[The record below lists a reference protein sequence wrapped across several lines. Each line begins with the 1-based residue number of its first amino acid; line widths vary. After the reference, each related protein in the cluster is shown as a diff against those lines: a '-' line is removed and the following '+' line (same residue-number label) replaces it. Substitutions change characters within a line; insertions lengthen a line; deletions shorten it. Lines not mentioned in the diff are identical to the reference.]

1 MTSRRDGLLLS
12 GAFVTFAISAA
23 LMHSYSVFLVAFLE
37 EFRWS
42 RAETSLAFS
51 ISALVSGASAPF
63 VGALVDRLGPRRLVL
78 LGGSVLTLGLLGG
91 GYVDALWQIVALYGI
106 LMTLGANCLGLV
118 VFVPV
123 LSRRFV
129 SNRGMAISIVQ
140 SANGFARAVS
150 APLAQ
155 LAISAIGWRHA
166 YLAQAALMGVLI
178 WPLAALF
185 RRDEPPTPAPRT
197 SVLAPGGGVAADRP
211 ARRDWTLA
219 EAMATPSLLAP
230 VRGLPVHGPRELLRL
245 AAPARLR
252 RGRRVRQAL
261 CRHRARHR
269 RVPFRRRDDRH
280 RNGVGLHRPRA
291 LGAPRLRCLDRRR
304 DLRPLHHRAGR
315 WLAALAARLP
325 VRIKLAVSNLLG
337 PETVSTRIRLA
348 TEKVEIMLANKKAC
362 IIDEALR
369 DHNVISVRSWTTGIG
384 TVAQLAIATLPPR
397 RDFSTRF
404 QCKTKLPACGDC
416 GYAGQ
421 PKRLNGFVLISDEI
435 ELAKLAGE
443 VRTPVPNCSIIS
455 QCHRVVPAGG
465 DRDHV
470 V

>member
-1 MTSRRDGLLLS
+1 MTSRRDGFLLG

-78 LGGSVLTLGLLGG
+78 LGGSVLTLGLLGS
-91 GYVDALWQIVALYGI
+91 GYVHALWQIVALYGF

-185 RRDEPPTPAPRT
+185 RRDEPFARAAAA
-197 SVLAPGGGVAADRP
+197 SGSAPGEGVAAARP

-219 EAMATPSLLAP
+219 EAMATPHFWLLFTVYLCTGLGSFFVSLHQLAFAVDAGFDKLYAATVLGIGAFLSVGGTIVTGTISDYIGRELSALLAY
-230 VRGLPVHGPRELLRL
+230 
-245 AAPARLR
+245 
-252 RGRRVRQAL
+252 
-261 CRHRARHR
+261 
-269 RVPFRRRDDRH
+269 
-280 RNGVGLHRPRA
+280 
-291 LGAPRLRCLDRRR
+291 
-304 DLRPLHHRAGR
+304 
-315 WLAALAARLP
+315 
-325 VRIKLAVSNLLG
+325 AVSIVGVICALFITG
-337 PETVSTRIRLA
+337 PEHAWLLWLHACFFGLTWGARGPAVTAKTADLFPGPHLGTILGVITVG
-348 TEKVEIMLANKKAC
+348 
-362 IIDEALR
+362 
-369 DHNVISVRSWTTGIG
+369 TGIG
-384 TVAQLAIATLPPR
+384 SAVGAWAAGWIFDVFGSYRIAFLASIASYLVGCVAFWALRRPPMR
-397 RDFSTRF
+397 
-404 QCKTKLPACGDC
+404 Q
-416 GYAGQ
+416 
-421 PKRLNGFVLISDEI
+421 VI
-435 ELAKLAGE
+435 
-443 VRTPVPNCSIIS
+443 
-455 QCHRVVPAGG
+455 
-465 DRDHV
+465 
-470 V
+470 